1 MEVLLSADDGK
12 PYAGARTK
20 PGEVVHD
27 GDEGELGLEL
37 LAFSMS
43 ARRQAC
49 EQYEPS
55 VHCLSQARQKSWK
68 QSMAEMCC

>member
-1 MEVLLSADDGK
+1 MDSLFSADEGK

-20 PGEVVHD
+20 PGDVAQD
-27 GDEGELGLEL
+27 GDEGELGLEW

-49 EQYEPS
+49 EQYDPS

-68 QSMAEMCC
+68 QSMTG